1 MALIGS
7 IRKRTGL
14 LIGFIAFAMLAFL
27 LMDGL
32 STRSM
37 MGGSGSQNVGKVNGE
52 KIGVQFF
59 DQMYNDYEQRFTT
72 FNPEFVTDEQG
83 RADLRDLVWNEI
95 LIDQIYKSNFKDL
108 GLTVTLKELENAL
121 YGDNVHPIAKNILT
135 NPETRQFDPNFAF
148 QVIKAVE
155 DGTNTQE
162 QDIAIITH
170 LKKIVK
176 ESLLKEKYANLYNSG
191 SFVPD
196 FLAKQAKKNNGI
208 NATISYVYFPY
219 TDIADTEIKVT
230 DKELQ
235 SYLTKNSKSYEKE
248 ASRSVWIYKLDILPS
263 AEDTAFAKA
272 DIAKLLEEFKT
283 TENDSIFVR
292 KYSEVDYD
300 VVYLKKEDLLANPN
314 AEAFFTDEVGT
325 FYEPYFSNNAFSV
338 TKLADRKM
346 IPDSVKASHILLP
359 QPQTVEQRDSLQALA
374 DSLEEMIK
382 GGADFAALAAIHS
395 TDNSNKDT
403 GGDLD
408 YFKQG
413 DMVKPF
419 NDACFY
425 IYKRGDVFQVPSQFG
440 LHIVKITDA
449 TPAVAAVRL
458 ANVTRTLAYS
468 KGTAKDLLNKL
479 NEFRIEHDTPEKFEA
494 AAEAKDFNIT
504 KVELAANQVTIG
516 NLGQVREIVKWAFTE
531 KVGSIKDFDI
541 NDQYVV
547 AYIKSASEKGVQ
559 SLEAVRGE
567 ITQKVLNQKK
577 AEQIIAK
584 MPEFTNL
591 QDLASKSGK
600 EVETGFA
607 LRASFPRLKAGE
619 EPVVAGKILGMKE
632 GSLSKP
638 LQGETGCYVVLL
650 ESITVPALEGGDL
663 MAEKNSLK
671 VPFDINAAIEQLK
684 DAAGVKDFRHLF
696 Y

>member
-382 GGADFAALAAIHS
+382 GW
-395 TDNSNKDT
+395 
-403 GGDLD
+403 
-408 YFKQG
+408 
-413 DMVKPF
+413 
-419 NDACFY
+419 C
-425 IYKRGDVFQVPSQFG
+425 
-440 LHIVKITDA
+440 
-449 TPAVAAVRL
+449 
-458 ANVTRTLAYS
+458 
-468 KGTAKDLLNKL
+468 
-479 NEFRIEHDTPEKFEA
+479 
-494 AAEAKDFNIT
+494 
-504 KVELAANQVTIG
+504 
-516 NLGQVREIVKWAFTE
+516 
-531 KVGSIKDFDI
+531 
-541 NDQYVV
+541 
-547 AYIKSASEKGVQ
+547 
-559 SLEAVRGE
+559 
-567 ITQKVLNQKK
+567 
-577 AEQIIAK
+577 
-584 MPEFTNL
+584 
-591 QDLASKSGK
+591 
-600 EVETGFA
+600 
-607 LRASFPRLKAGE
+607 
-619 EPVVAGKILGMKE
+619 
-632 GSLSKP
+632 
-638 LQGETGCYVVLL
+638 
-650 ESITVPALEGGDL
+650 
-663 MAEKNSLK
+663 
-671 VPFDINAAIEQLK
+671 
-684 DAAGVKDFRHLF
+684 
-696 Y
+696 